1 LTIVKVS
8 GNFYG
13 LIIPTIIYICQAEL
27 SPDIDDRIHIEIIKE
42 FLQDFEKKAFRFK
55 KFRESFTIS
64 KGFKILTKEGQM
76 LKWFKGQSKPTNNFY
91 ALQFNH
97 NALQA
102 KLQSG
107 RRGHH

>member
-1 LTIVKVS
+1 MWKT
-8 GNFYG
+8 
-13 LIIPTIIYICQAEL
+13 
-27 SPDIDDRIHIEIIKE
+27 IDDRIHIVIFYKKIIKE

-55 KFRESFTIS
+55 EFRESFTIS